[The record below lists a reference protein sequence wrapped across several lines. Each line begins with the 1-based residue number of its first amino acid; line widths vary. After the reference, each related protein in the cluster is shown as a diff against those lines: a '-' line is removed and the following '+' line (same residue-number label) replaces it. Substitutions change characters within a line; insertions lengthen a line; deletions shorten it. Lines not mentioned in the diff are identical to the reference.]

1 MNNNKNPKVG
11 WHIGSNPKSLPIYK
25 SHQTTNQDFM
35 FDEMISSHWQ
45 GWQLFD
51 DETPCALRRPKAE
64 KFWMFDLLCASKLS
78 PCFGINSKD
87 VLILTKEKA
96 NQTQHESSGFV
107 CLLNCLIFCFP
118 EIFCQW
124 LAGLSVAQGS
134 NCIPSELPLWKPRW
148 QWKNSNLKMYL
159 LV

>member
-1 MNNNKNPKVG
+1 
-11 WHIGSNPKSLPIYK
+11 
-25 SHQTTNQDFM
+25 M

-107 CLLNCLIFCFP
+107 CCLF
-118 EIFCQW
+118 
-124 LAGLSVAQGS
+124 V
-134 NCIPSELPLWKPRW
+134 ELPNFLFPRDFLSMTGW
-148 QWKNSNLKMYL
+148 IVSGTG
-159 LV
+159 V